1 MKTSFKRLITL
12 TAITTIPL
20 LATPVILALGQNQ
33 IQSQNPVSQ
42 NKFQP
47 WNPPLDPKLSFQA
60 NVEQLFKNQKLAI
73 RWQKQ
78 IQPPLDL
85 IKMFI
90 SDAQA
95 LTKGFEF
102 WAWRDDLK
110 TWTNDLGWSWQI
122 SNVNL
127 KNQDLTINWEII
139 ETDQNGYATGQVAT
153 YEQKWTLHDQQL
165 SIDQYQAQILT
176 YQLEQWKPTR
186 NYRHLNSKQWINLM
200 VNQNWFFTNVM
211 QPLRVLGKKIS
222 PQIKQQVVERALTI
236 TVDQQV
242 KTWTFDQ
249 DLQTI
254 LFIDDQK
261 LLSNHDNYD
270 LLVINDGMKKRL
282 KLNDNWDGQYFNQLN
297 LEGWNDVEIG
307 SDFVFRAK
315 QIKFALQAHLVIP
328 DQFSNDPG
336 LISAILPQADLATT
350 TKWLQVF
357 QIKSLQSGAY
367 VEQVWQS
374 LKNQWFDQSPKTL
387 DWSQFLGP
395 DQYKINWIQFL
406 TTVVLNQAWNRVIL
420 NATNPQV
427 YWLDWT
433 NGWNQSTQM
442 YSKWIGKLAA
452 VQEVIIPEDQ
462 EIAKLDLTKLMQ
474 IFPNATIRIGQNVQR
489 VVAPIFDAKGDIF
502 KGKIIRKINP
512 EVIKNFVQDQT
523 LIVSSNRND
532 NLNELLNSFDL
543 EQNRQLYGKI
553 TKVVWKQFQSIFEI
567 DNGNDRIAYLSATIL
582 KNLAFLTHLPSWQMT
597 KVWKENNPLI
607 VPLSAN
613 QVHQGQ
619 MIDVQLKA
627 APGVI
632 SSFIQ
637 SANNEWAIAPE
648 QVKWLKQYG
657 ITYRFVGNKKTHLI
671 DDQGVLDYK
680 KYLEVLNNNP
690 GDENNYLV
698 DQGDYI
704 KQIKLAPDQT
714 TISER
719 SLMGINFQTE
729 VQLDLSPIE
738 TVEANAFSATT
749 NLKLVNVEQVKT
761 VANAAFSGI
770 GTGLTIDLTKVQWD
784 AISDDLFRATAM
796 QLVGGQISSTIKTIG
811 KGAFLASDLDYQD
824 QENPLD
830 LTGVNTIGFNAFSY
844 NENLNYVQTGVN
856 YRVFDGFEY
865 SGLKGFDFQFIERI
879 DFGWTQDHTFS
890 YDQTTRFALPNF
902 NQSELNLQ
910 NLWTWND
917 PNDDYRINLLDFN
930 LPSVKKLI
938 WNPDVTGI
946 KTFSIKGLINLEQ
959 LVNYQGDTNPNQFFQ
974 GLKQPL
980 KWTYAAALQPQDFG
994 YNEQT
999 NIIDWSD
1006 LDLLVGDDF
1015 WNEWGS
1021 GSQDQKLGTLVVTR
1035 WNQLISYF
1043 QQKQIGVVEKMVLPK
1058 IFFGPNLRFNQ
1069 IWSAAIKPLFKI
1081 KTLASS
1087 NLVARGTFDP
1097 RNIAFKVF
1105 QPFIIDQIAP
1115 DFLLNLNFSPSSGG
1129 ELANWNLQKQ
1139 TNAVILPSQTDWISG
1154 LTFKNSGIKAFKW
1167 DHPDNINM
1175 NWQRSQINADTFDAG
1190 VKINLD
1196 KRTGIAI
1203 NTFAANEDW
1212 SGVELDGK
1220 PVWTWLKQFYQPQL
1234 KVLDLTQA
1242 QNDDAKW
1249 LVVIFQNTALK
1260 KVILPQLKSL
1270 SADWFKIG
1278 KSVDEVVINK
1288 KTTIIGEDVK
1298 QIRTNWK
1305 QNLSPIKTII
1315 NHSVSVDHLGIIK
1328 N

>member
-12 TAITTIPL
+12 TTISTIPL
-20 LATPVILALGQNQ
+20 LAAPLILAWGQTQ
-33 IQSQNPVSQ
+33 EQVGGQKNPY
-42 NKFQP
+42 QP
-47 WNPPLDPKLSFQA
+47 WNPSLDPKLSFQA
-60 NVEQLFKNQKLAI
+60 NIDQLIKEQKLMI
-73 RWQKQ
+73 RWQNE

-85 IKMFI
+85 IKMVV
-90 SDAQA
+90 SDDYE

-102 WAWRDDLK
+102 WAWRPDLEK
-110 TWTNDLGWSWQI
+110 WTNDLGWSWQI
-122 SNVNL
+122 NNVDL
-127 KNQDLTINWEII
+127 KDQFLIINWEII
-139 ETDQNGYATGQVAT
+139 ETDENGYATGQIAT
-153 YEQKWTLHDQQL
+153 YQQQWHLDEQSLTI
-165 SIDQYQAQILT
+165 SQYQEQILT
-176 YQLEQWKPTR
+176 YQLKDWKTSR
-186 NYRHLNSKQWINLM
+186 DYRQISSKQWIDLM
-200 VNQNWFFTNVM
+200 VNQNWFFANVM
-211 QPLRVLGKKIS
+211 QPLRVLGKTIKA
-222 PQIKQQVVERALTI
+222 QINQQVVENQLTI
-236 TVDQQV
+236 TADQQV
-242 KTWTFDQ
+242 KTWKFDDNQ
-249 DLQTI
+249 QTI

-261 LLSNHDNYD
+261 LLTNRDNYD
-270 LLVINDGMKKRL
+270 LLVINDGTKKQL
-282 KLNDNWDGQYFNQLN
+282 NLNDNWDGQYFNQLN
-297 LEGWNDVEIG
+297 LEGWNDVKIG
-307 SDFVFRAK
+307 SNFVFRAK
-315 QIKFALQAHLVIP
+315 QIKFALQSHLVLP
-328 DQFSNDPG
+328 DRFTYDPG

-374 LKNQWFDQSPKTL
+374 LKNQWFDQSAKTL
-387 DWSQFLGP
+387 NWSQFLGP
-395 DQYKINWIQFL
+395 DQYQINWIQFL
-406 TTVVLNQAWNRVIL
+406 TTVVLNQDWNRVIL

-442 YSKWIGKLAA
+442 YSKWIAKLAA
-452 VQEVIIPEDQ
+452 VEEVVIPEDQ

-474 IFPNATIRIGQNVQR
+474 IFPHATIRIGQNVQR
-489 VVAPIFDAKGDIF
+489 VVAPIFDAKGVIF

-512 EVIKNFVQDQT
+512 EVIKKFVQGQT
-523 LIVSSNRND
+523 LFVNSDQNW

-543 EQNRQLYGKI
+543 EQNQQLYGKI
-553 TKVVWKQFQSIFEI
+553 TKVVWDQFHLII
-567 DNGNDRIAYLSATIL
+567 DDYNYNITYLSATIL

-597 KVWKENNPLI
+597 KVWKEDNPLI

-680 KYLEVLNNNP
+680 KYLEELNNHP
-690 GDENNYLV
+690 DDENNYLV

-704 KQIKLAPDQT
+704 KQIKLAPDQSI
-714 TISER
+714 ISQR

-729 VQLDLSPIE
+729 VQLDLQQIE
-738 TVEANAFSATT
+738 TIEANAFSATT
-749 NLKLVNVEQVKT
+749 NLKLINSEQVKT
-761 VANAAFSGI
+761 VAKAAFSGI
-770 GTGLTIDLTKVQWD
+770 GSGLTIDLTKVQWNT
-784 AISDDLFRATAM
+784 ISDDLFRATAM
-796 QLVGGQISSTIKTIG
+796 QLVGRQISSTIKTIG

-824 QENPLD
+824 QQKPLD
-830 LTGVNTIGFNAFSY
+830 LTGINAIGFNAFSY
-844 NENLNYVQTGVN
+844 NENLFYVQTGVN

-879 DFGWTQDHTFS
+879 DFGWTPDHTFS
-890 YDQTTRFALPNF
+890 YDQITRFALPNF
-902 NQSELNLQ
+902 SQSELNLQ

-917 PNDDYRINLLDFN
+917 PNDDARTNLLDFN

-938 WNPDVTGI
+938 WNQHITSV
-946 KTFSIKGLINLEQ
+946 KTFSIKGLTNLEQ
-959 LVNYQGDTNPNQFFQ
+959 LINYQGDINPNQFFQ
-974 GLKQPL
+974 SLKQPL
-980 KWTYAAALQPQDFG
+980 KWSYGHPLEPQDFG
-994 YNEQT
+994 YNVQT
-999 NIIDWSD
+999 NVIDWSD

-1015 WNEWGS
+1015 WTEYDV
-1021 GSQDQKLGTLVVTR
+1021 SQQSEKLGTLVVTR

-1087 NLVARGTFDP
+1087 NLIAKGTFDP
-1097 RNIAFKVF
+1097 RNIAFQVF

-1115 DFLLNLNFSPSSGG
+1115 DFLLNLDFSPSSGG

-1139 TNAVILPSQTDWISG
+1139 TNAVILPAQTDWISG
-1154 LTFKNSGIKAFKW
+1154 FTFKNSGIKAFKW
-1167 DHPDNINM
+1167 DHPDNINT
-1175 NWQRSQINADTFDAG
+1175 NWQRLQIGPNSFDAG

-1196 KRTGIAI
+1196 KRTRIAI

-1260 KVILPQLKSL
+1260 KVVLPQLRSL
-1270 SADWFKIG
+1270 NTDWFKIG
-1278 KSVDEVVINK
+1278 KSVDEVVISE
-1288 KTTIIGEDVK
+1288 KTTIIGEDVS